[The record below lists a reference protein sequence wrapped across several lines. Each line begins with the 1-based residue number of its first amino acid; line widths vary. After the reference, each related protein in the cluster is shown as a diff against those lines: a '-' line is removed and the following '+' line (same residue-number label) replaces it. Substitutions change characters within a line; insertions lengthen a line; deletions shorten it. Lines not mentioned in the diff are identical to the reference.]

1 MNVRMHIWDMM
12 LPEGEQS
19 TERGILMKMKKLM
32 AIAVSAALLVSMAA
46 ATAWA
51 VESTPSKTGTD
62 ADSGKV
68 DVSISGTGDVADTK
82 PEAPAGSKP
91 ADTEQKKSLYV
102 EVKATEDSAK
112 EETRLKN
119 EGVEDYLGAETTES
133 AAKILDTSKDNV
145 TVSEIKEVKVTGYS
159 DEMEDVTLKV
169 PFAALPEEG
178 TAVAVVVRVTT
189 PTGQMIDLPVSGIVV
204 EETVIVNGVARK
216 VRKVMFTLDGVTM
229 RNVEAGKVYVAAVT
243 TK

>member
-1 MNVRMHIWDMM
+1 
-12 LPEGEQS
+12 
-19 TERGILMKMKKLM
+19 MKMKKLT
-32 AIAVSAALLVSMAA
+32 AIAISAALLVSMAV
-46 ATAWA
+46 ATAFA

-62 ADSGKV
+62 ADAGKT
-68 DVSISGTGDVADTK
+68 DVTISGTGDVADTK
-82 PEAPAGSKP
+82 P
-91 ADTEQKKSLYV
+91 ADTEQKKTLYV

-112 EETRLKN
+112 EETKLKN
-119 EGVEDYLGAETTES
+119 EGVEDYLGTKTAES
-133 AAKILDTSKDNV
+133 AAEILSTEKNNV

-178 TAVAVVVRVTT
+178 TKVAVVVRVTT
-189 PTGQMIDLPVSGIVV
+189 PNGQTIDLPVSGLVV

-243 TK
+243 TR

>member
-1 MNVRMHIWDMM
+1 
-12 LPEGEQS
+12 
-19 TERGILMKMKKLM
+19 MKMKKLT
-32 AIAVSAALLVSMAA
+32 AIAISAALLVSMAV
-46 ATAWA
+46 ATAFA

-62 ADSGKV
+62 ADAGKT
-68 DVSISGTGDVADTK
+68 DVTISGTGDVADTK
-82 PEAPAGSKP
+82 P
-91 ADTEQKKSLYV
+91 ADTEQKKTLYV

-112 EETRLKN
+112 EETKLKN
-119 EGVEDYLGAETTES
+119 EGVEDYLGTKTAES
-133 AAKILDTSKDNV
+133 AAEILSTEKNNV

-178 TAVAVVVRVTT
+178 TKVAVVVRVTT
-189 PTGQMIDLPVSGIVV
+189 PNGQTIDLPVSGIVV

-243 TK
+243 TR

>member
-1 MNVRMHIWDMM
+1 
-12 LPEGEQS
+12 
-19 TERGILMKMKKLM
+19 MKMKKLT
-32 AIAVSAALLVSMAA
+32 AIAISAALLVSMAV
-46 ATAWA
+46 ATAFA

-62 ADSGKV
+62 ADAGKT
-68 DVSISGTGDVADTK
+68 DVTISGTGDVAYT
-82 PEAPAGSKP
+82 KP
-91 ADTEQKKSLYV
+91 ADTEQKKTLYV

-112 EETRLKN
+112 EETKLKN
-119 EGVEDYLGAETTES
+119 EGVEDYLGTKTAES
-133 AAKILDTSKDNV
+133 AAEILRTEKNNV
-145 TVSEIKEVKVTGYS
+145 TFSEIKEVKVTGYS

-178 TAVAVVVRVTT
+178 TKVAVVVRVTT
-189 PTGQMIDLPVSGIVV
+189 PNGQTIDLPVSGIVV

-243 TK
+243 TR

>member
-1 MNVRMHIWDMM
+1 
-12 LPEGEQS
+12 
-19 TERGILMKMKKLM
+19 MKMKKLT
-32 AIAVSAALLVSMAA
+32 AIAISAALLVSMAV
-46 ATAWA
+46 ATAFA

-62 ADSGKV
+62 ADAGKT
-68 DVSISGTGDVADTK
+68 DVTISGTGDVADTK
-82 PEAPAGSKP
+82 P
-91 ADTEQKKSLYV
+91 ADTEQKKTLYV

-112 EETRLKN
+112 EETKLKN
-119 EGVEDYLGAETTES
+119 EGVKDYLGTKTAES
-133 AAKILDTSKDNV
+133 AAEILRTEKNNV

-178 TAVAVVVRVTT
+178 TKVAVVVRVTT
-189 PTGQMIDLPVSGIVV
+189 PNGQTIDLPVSGIVV

-243 TK
+243 TR

>member
-1 MNVRMHIWDMM
+1 
-12 LPEGEQS
+12 
-19 TERGILMKMKKLM
+19 MKMKKLT
-32 AIAVSAALLVSMAA
+32 AIAISAALLVSMAV
-46 ATAWA
+46 ATAFA

-62 ADSGKV
+62 ADAGKT
-68 DVSISGTGDVADTK
+68 DVTISGTGDVADTK
-82 PEAPAGSKP
+82 P
-91 ADTEQKKSLYV
+91 ADTEQKKMLYV

-112 EETRLKN
+112 EETKLKN
-119 EGVEDYLGAETTES
+119 EGVEDYLGTKTAES
-133 AAKILDTSKDNV
+133 AAEILSTEKNNV

-178 TAVAVVVRVTT
+178 TKVAVVVRVTT
-189 PTGQMIDLPVSGIVV
+189 PNGQTIDLPVSGIVV

>member
-1 MNVRMHIWDMM
+1 
-12 LPEGEQS
+12 
-19 TERGILMKMKKLM
+19 MKMKKLT
-32 AIAVSAALLVSMAA
+32 AIAISAALLVSMAV
-46 ATAWA
+46 ATAFA

-62 ADSGKV
+62 ADAGKT
-68 DVSISGTGDVADTK
+68 DVTISGTGDVADTK
-82 PEAPAGSKP
+82 P
-91 ADTEQKKSLYV
+91 ADTEQKKTLYV

-112 EETRLKN
+112 EETKLKN
-119 EGVEDYLGAETTES
+119 EGVEDYLGTKTAES
-133 AAKILDTSKDNV
+133 AAEILRTEKNNV
-145 TVSEIKEVKVTGYS
+145 TVSEIKEVEVTGYS

-178 TAVAVVVRVTT
+178 TKVAVVVRVTT
-189 PTGQMIDLPVSGIVV
+189 PNGQTIDLPVSGIVV

-243 TK
+243 TR

>member
-1 MNVRMHIWDMM
+1 
-12 LPEGEQS
+12 
-19 TERGILMKMKKLM
+19 MKMKKLT
-32 AIAVSAALLVSMAA
+32 AIAISAALLVSMAV
-46 ATAWA
+46 ATAFA

-62 ADSGKV
+62 VDAGKT
-68 DVSISGTGDVADTK
+68 DVTISGTGDVADTK
-82 PEAPAGSKP
+82 P
-91 ADTEQKKSLYV
+91 ADTEQKKMLYV

-112 EETRLKN
+112 EETKLKN
-119 EGVEDYLGAETTES
+119 EGVEDYLGTKTAES
-133 AAKILDTSKDNV
+133 AAEILSTEKNNV

-178 TAVAVVVRVTT
+178 TKVAVVVRVTT
-189 PTGQMIDLPVSGIVV
+189 PNGQTIDLPVSGIVV

-243 TK
+243 TR

>member
-1 MNVRMHIWDMM
+1 
-12 LPEGEQS
+12 
-19 TERGILMKMKKLM
+19 MKMKKLT
-32 AIAVSAALLVSMAA
+32 AIAISAALLVSMAV
-46 ATAWA
+46 ATAFA

-62 ADSGKV
+62 ADAGKT
-68 DVSISGTGDVADTK
+68 DVTISGTGDVADTK
-82 PEAPAGSKP
+82 P
-91 ADTEQKKSLYV
+91 ADTEQKKTLYV

-112 EETRLKN
+112 EETKLKN
-119 EGVEDYLGAETTES
+119 EGVDDYLGTKTAES
-133 AAKILDTSKDNV
+133 AAEILRTEKNNV

-178 TAVAVVVRVTT
+178 TKVAVVVRVTT
-189 PTGQMIDLPVSGIVV
+189 PNGQTIDLPVSGIVV

-243 TK
+243 TR

>member
-1 MNVRMHIWDMM
+1 
-12 LPEGEQS
+12 
-19 TERGILMKMKKLM
+19 MKMKKLT
-32 AIAVSAALLVSMAA
+32 AIAISAALLVSMAV
-46 ATAWA
+46 ATAFA

-62 ADSGKV
+62 ADAGKT
-68 DVSISGTGDVADTK
+68 DVTISGTGDVADTK
-82 PEAPAGSKP
+82 P
-91 ADTEQKKSLYV
+91 ADTEQKKMLYV

-112 EETRLKN
+112 EETKLKN
-119 EGVEDYLGAETTES
+119 EGVEDYLGTKTAES
-133 AAKILDTSKDNV
+133 AAEILSTEKNNV

-178 TAVAVVVRVTT
+178 TKVAVVVRVTT
-189 PTGQMIDLPVSGIVV
+189 PNGQTIDLPVSGIVV

-243 TK
+243 TR

>member
-1 MNVRMHIWDMM
+1 
-12 LPEGEQS
+12 
-19 TERGILMKMKKLM
+19 MKMKKLT
-32 AIAVSAALLVSMAA
+32 AIAISAALLVSMAV
-46 ATAWA
+46 ATAFA

-62 ADSGKV
+62 ADAGKT
-68 DVSISGTGDVADTK
+68 DVTISGTGDVADTK
-82 PEAPAGSKP
+82 P
-91 ADTEQKKSLYV
+91 ADTEQKKTLYV

-112 EETRLKN
+112 EETKLKN
-119 EGVEDYLGAETTES
+119 EGVEDYLGTKTAES
-133 AAKILDTSKDNV
+133 AAEILSTEKNNV
-145 TVSEIKEVKVTGYS
+145 TVSEIKEVEVSGYS

-178 TAVAVVVRVTT
+178 TKVAVVVRVTT
-189 PTGQMIDLPVSGIVV
+189 PNGQTIDLPVSGIVV

-243 TK
+243 TR

>member
-1 MNVRMHIWDMM
+1 
-12 LPEGEQS
+12 
-19 TERGILMKMKKLM
+19 MKMKKLT
-32 AIAVSAALLVSMAA
+32 AIAISAALLVSMAV
-46 ATAWA
+46 ATAFA

-62 ADSGKV
+62 ADAGKT
-68 DVSISGTGDVADTK
+68 DVTISGTGDVADT
-82 PEAPAGSKP
+82 EP
-91 ADTEQKKSLYV
+91 ADTEQKKTLYV

-112 EETRLKN
+112 EETKLKN
-119 EGVEDYLGAETTES
+119 EGVEDYLGTKTAES
-133 AAKILDTSKDNV
+133 AAEILRTEKNNV

-178 TAVAVVVRVTT
+178 TKVAVVVRVTT
-189 PTGQMIDLPVSGIVV
+189 PNGQTIDLPVSGIVV

-243 TK
+243 TR

>member
-1 MNVRMHIWDMM
+1 
-12 LPEGEQS
+12 
-19 TERGILMKMKKLM
+19 MKMKKLT
-32 AIAVSAALLVSMAA
+32 AIAISAALLVSMAV
-46 ATAWA
+46 ATAFA

-62 ADSGKV
+62 ADAGKT
-68 DVSISGTGDVADTK
+68 DVTISGTGDVADTK
-82 PEAPAGSKP
+82 P
-91 ADTEQKKSLYV
+91 ADTEQKKTLYV

-112 EETRLKN
+112 EETKLKN
-119 EGVEDYLGAETTES
+119 EGVEDYLGTKTAES
-133 AAKILDTSKDNV
+133 AAEILRTEKNNM

-178 TAVAVVVRVTT
+178 TKVAVVVRVTT
-189 PTGQMIDLPVSGIVV
+189 PNGQTIDLPVSGIVV

-243 TK
+243 TR

>member
-1 MNVRMHIWDMM
+1 
-12 LPEGEQS
+12 
-19 TERGILMKMKKLM
+19 MKMKKLT
-32 AIAVSAALLVSMAA
+32 AIAISAALLVSMAV
-46 ATAWA
+46 ATAFA

-62 ADSGKV
+62 ADAGKT
-68 DVSISGTGDVADTK
+68 DVTISGTGDVADTK
-82 PEAPAGSKP
+82 P
-91 ADTEQKKSLYV
+91 ADTEQKKTLYV

-112 EETRLKN
+112 EETKLKN
-119 EGVEDYLGAETTES
+119 EGVEDYLGTKTAES
-133 AAKILDTSKDNV
+133 AAEIIRTEKNNV

-159 DEMEDVTLKV
+159 DEMEDVTLKG

-178 TAVAVVVRVTT
+178 TKVAVVVRVTT
-189 PTGQMIDLPVSGIVV
+189 PNGQTIDLPVSGIVV

-243 TK
+243 TR

>member
-1 MNVRMHIWDMM
+1 
-12 LPEGEQS
+12 
-19 TERGILMKMKKLM
+19 MKMKKLT
-32 AIAVSAALLVSMAA
+32 AIAISAALLVSMAV
-46 ATAWA
+46 ATAFA

-62 ADSGKV
+62 ADAGKT
-68 DVSISGTGDVADTK
+68 DVTISGTGDVADTK
-82 PEAPAGSKP
+82 P
-91 ADTEQKKSLYV
+91 ADTEQKKMLYV

-112 EETRLKN
+112 EETKLKN
-119 EGVEDYLGAETTES
+119 EGVEDYLGTKTAES
-133 AAKILDTSKDNV
+133 AAEILRTEKNNV
-145 TVSEIKEVKVTGYS
+145 TVSEIKEVEVTGYS

-178 TAVAVVVRVTT
+178 TKVAVVVRVTT
-189 PTGQMIDLPVSGIVV
+189 PNGQTIDLPVSGIVV

-243 TK
+243 TR

>member
-1 MNVRMHIWDMM
+1 
-12 LPEGEQS
+12 
-19 TERGILMKMKKLM
+19 MKMKKLT
-32 AIAVSAALLVSMAA
+32 AIAISAALLVSMAV
-46 ATAWA
+46 ATAFA

-62 ADSGKV
+62 ADAGKT
-68 DVSISGTGDVADTK
+68 DVTISGTGDVADTK
-82 PEAPAGSKP
+82 P
-91 ADTEQKKSLYV
+91 ADTEQKKTLYV

-112 EETRLKN
+112 EETKLKN
-119 EGVEDYLGAETTES
+119 EGVEDYLGTKTAES
-133 AAKILDTSKDNV
+133 AAEILRTEKNNV

-178 TAVAVVVRVTT
+178 TKVAVVVRVTT
-189 PTGQMIDLPVSGIVV
+189 QNGQTIDLPVSGIVV

-229 RNVEAGKVYVAAVT
+229 RNVEASKVYVAAVT
-243 TK
+243 TR

>member
-1 MNVRMHIWDMM
+1 
-12 LPEGEQS
+12 
-19 TERGILMKMKKLM
+19 MKMKKLT
-32 AIAVSAALLVSMAA
+32 AIAISSALLVSMAV
-46 ATAWA
+46 ATAFA

-62 ADSGKV
+62 ADAGKT
-68 DVSISGTGDVADTK
+68 DVTISGTGNVADT
-82 PEAPAGSKP
+82 KP
-91 ADTEQKKSLYV
+91 ADTEQKKTLYV

-112 EETRLKN
+112 EETKLKN
-119 EGVEDYLGAETTES
+119 EGVEDYLGTKTAES
-133 AAKILDTSKDNV
+133 AAEILSTEKNNV
-145 TVSEIKEVKVTGYS
+145 TVSEIKEVEVTGYS

-178 TAVAVVVRVTT
+178 TKVAVVVRVTT
-189 PTGQMIDLPVSGIVV
+189 PNGQTIDLPVSGIVV

-243 TK
+243 TR

>member
-1 MNVRMHIWDMM
+1 
-12 LPEGEQS
+12 
-19 TERGILMKMKKLM
+19 MKMKKLT
-32 AIAVSAALLVSMAA
+32 AIAISAALLVSMAV
-46 ATAWA
+46 ATAFA

-62 ADSGKV
+62 ADAGKT
-68 DVSISGTGDVADTK
+68 DVTISGTGDVADTK
-82 PEAPAGSKP
+82 P
-91 ADTEQKKSLYV
+91 ADTEQKKMLYV

-112 EETRLKN
+112 EETKLKN
-119 EGVEDYLGAETTES
+119 EGVEDYLSTKTAES
-133 AAKILDTSKDNV
+133 AAEILRTEKNNV

-178 TAVAVVVRVTT
+178 TKVAVVVRVTT
-189 PTGQMIDLPVSGIVV
+189 PNGQTIDLPVSGIVV

-243 TK
+243 TR

>member
-1 MNVRMHIWDMM
+1 
-12 LPEGEQS
+12 
-19 TERGILMKMKKLM
+19 MKMKKLT
-32 AIAVSAALLVSMAA
+32 AIAISAALLVSMAV
-46 ATAWA
+46 ATAFA

-62 ADSGKV
+62 ADAGKT
-68 DVSISGTGDVADTK
+68 DVTISGTGDVADTK
-82 PEAPAGSKP
+82 P
-91 ADTEQKKSLYV
+91 ADTEQKKTLYV

-112 EETRLKN
+112 DETKLKN
-119 EGVEDYLGAETTES
+119 EGVEDYLGTKTAES
-133 AAKILDTSKDNV
+133 AAEILRTEKNNV

-178 TAVAVVVRVTT
+178 TKVAVVVRVTT
-189 PTGQMIDLPVSGIVV
+189 PNGQTIDLPVSGIVV

-243 TK
+243 TR

>member
-1 MNVRMHIWDMM
+1 
-12 LPEGEQS
+12 
-19 TERGILMKMKKLM
+19 MKMKKLT
-32 AIAVSAALLVSMAA
+32 AIAISAALLVSMAV
-46 ATAWA
+46 ATAFA

-62 ADSGKV
+62 ADAGKT
-68 DVSISGTGDVADTK
+68 DVTISGTGDVADTK
-82 PEAPAGSKP
+82 P
-91 ADTEQKKSLYV
+91 ADTEQKKTLYV

-112 EETRLKN
+112 EETKLKN
-119 EGVEDYLGAETTES
+119 EGVEDYLGTKTAES
-133 AAKILDTSKDNV
+133 AAEILRTEKNNV
-145 TVSEIKEVKVTGYS
+145 TVSEIKEVRVTGYS

-178 TAVAVVVRVTT
+178 TKVAVVVRVTT
-189 PTGQMIDLPVSGIVV
+189 PNGQTIDLPVSGIVV

-243 TK
+243 TR

>member
-1 MNVRMHIWDMM
+1 
-12 LPEGEQS
+12 
-19 TERGILMKMKKLM
+19 MKMKKLT
-32 AIAVSAALLVSMAA
+32 AIAISAALLVSMAV
-46 ATAWA
+46 ATAFA

-62 ADSGKV
+62 ADAGKT
-68 DVSISGTGDVADTK
+68 DVTISGTGDVADTK
-82 PEAPAGSKP
+82 P
-91 ADTEQKKSLYV
+91 ADTEQKKMLYV

-112 EETRLKN
+112 EETILKN
-119 EGVEDYLGAETTES
+119 EGVEDYLGTKTAES
-133 AAKILDTSKDNV
+133 AAEILSTEKNNV

-178 TAVAVVVRVTT
+178 TKVAVVVRVMT
-189 PTGQMIDLPVSGIVV
+189 PNGQTIDLPVSGIVV

-243 TK
+243 TR

>member
-1 MNVRMHIWDMM
+1 
-12 LPEGEQS
+12 
-19 TERGILMKMKKLM
+19 MKMKKLT
-32 AIAVSAALLVSMAA
+32 AIAISAALLVSMAV
-46 ATAWA
+46 ATAFA

-62 ADSGKV
+62 ADAGKT
-68 DVSISGTGDVADTK
+68 DVTISGTGDVADTK
-82 PEAPAGSKP
+82 P
-91 ADTEQKKSLYV
+91 ADTEQKKMLYV

-112 EETRLKN
+112 EETKLKN
-119 EGVEDYLGAETTES
+119 EGVEDYLGTKTAES
-133 AAKILDTSKDNV
+133 AAEILRTEKNNV

-178 TAVAVVVRVTT
+178 TKVAVVVRVTT
-189 PTGQMIDLPVSGIVV
+189 PNGQTIDLPVSGIVV

-243 TK
+243 TR

>member
-1 MNVRMHIWDMM
+1 
-12 LPEGEQS
+12 
-19 TERGILMKMKKLM
+19 MKMKKLT
-32 AIAVSAALLVSMAA
+32 AIAISAALLVSMAV
-46 ATAWA
+46 ATAFA

-62 ADSGKV
+62 ADAGKT
-68 DVSISGTGDVADTK
+68 DVTIPGTGDVADTK
-82 PEAPAGSKP
+82 P
-91 ADTEQKKSLYV
+91 ADTEQKKMLYV

-112 EETRLKN
+112 EETILKN
-119 EGVEDYLGAETTES
+119 EGVEDYLGTKTAES
-133 AAKILDTSKDNV
+133 AAEILSTEKNNV

-169 PFAALPEEG
+169 SFAALPEEG
-178 TAVAVVVRVTT
+178 TKVAVVVRVMT
-189 PTGQMIDLPVSGIVV
+189 PNGQTIDLPVSGIVV

-243 TK
+243 TR

>member
-1 MNVRMHIWDMM
+1 
-12 LPEGEQS
+12 
-19 TERGILMKMKKLM
+19 MKMKKLT
-32 AIAVSAALLVSMAA
+32 AIAISAALLVSMAV
-46 ATAWA
+46 ATAFA

-62 ADSGKV
+62 ADAGKT
-68 DVSISGTGDVADTK
+68 DVTISGTGDVADTK
-82 PEAPAGSKP
+82 P
-91 ADTEQKKSLYV
+91 ADTEQKKTLYV

-112 EETRLKN
+112 EETKLKN
-119 EGVEDYLGAETTES
+119 EGVEDYLGTKTAES
-133 AAKILDTSKDNV
+133 AAEILRTEKNNV

-178 TAVAVVVRVTT
+178 TKVAVVVRVTT
-189 PTGQMIDLPVSGIVV
+189 PNGQTIDLPVSGIVV

-243 TK
+243 TR

>member
-1 MNVRMHIWDMM
+1 
-12 LPEGEQS
+12 
-19 TERGILMKMKKLM
+19 MKMKKLT
-32 AIAVSAALLVSMAA
+32 AIAISAALLVSMAV
-46 ATAWA
+46 ATAFA

-62 ADSGKV
+62 ADAGKT
-68 DVSISGTGDVADTK
+68 DVTISGTGDVADTK
-82 PEAPAGSKP
+82 P
-91 ADTEQKKSLYV
+91 ADTEQKKTLYV

-112 EETRLKN
+112 EETKLKN
-119 EGVEDYLGAETTES
+119 EGVEDYLGTKTAES
-133 AAKILDTSKDNV
+133 AAEILRTEKNNV
-145 TVSEIKEVKVTGYS
+145 TVSEIKEVEVTGYS

-178 TAVAVVVRVTT
+178 TKVAVVVRVTT
-189 PTGQMIDLPVSGIVV
+189 PNGQTIDLPVSGIVV

>member
-1 MNVRMHIWDMM
+1 
-12 LPEGEQS
+12 
-19 TERGILMKMKKLM
+19 MKMKKLT
-32 AIAVSAALLVSMAA
+32 AIAISAALLVSMAV
-46 ATAWA
+46 ATAFA
-51 VESTPSKTGTD
+51 VEFTPSKTGTD
-62 ADSGKV
+62 ADAGKT
-68 DVSISGTGDVADTK
+68 DVTISGTGDVADTK
-82 PEAPAGSKP
+82 P
-91 ADTEQKKSLYV
+91 ADTEQKKTLYV

-112 EETRLKN
+112 EETKLKN
-119 EGVEDYLGAETTES
+119 EGVEDYLGTKTAES
-133 AAKILDTSKDNV
+133 AAEILRTEKNNV

-178 TAVAVVVRVTT
+178 TKVAVVVRVTT
-189 PTGQMIDLPVSGIVV
+189 PNGQTIDLPVSGIVV

-243 TK
+243 TR

>member
-1 MNVRMHIWDMM
+1 
-12 LPEGEQS
+12 
-19 TERGILMKMKKLM
+19 MKMKKLT
-32 AIAVSAALLVSMAA
+32 AIAISAALLVSMAV
-46 ATAWA
+46 ATAFA

-62 ADSGKV
+62 ADAGKT
-68 DVSISGTGDVADTK
+68 DVTISGTGDVADTK
-82 PEAPAGSKP
+82 P
-91 ADTEQKKSLYV
+91 ADTEQKKMLYV

-112 EETRLKN
+112 EETKLKN
-119 EGVEDYLGAETTES
+119 EGVEDYLGTKTAES
-133 AAKILDTSKDNV
+133 AAEILSTEKNNV

-178 TAVAVVVRVTT
+178 TKVAVVVRVMT
-189 PTGQMIDLPVSGIVV
+189 PNGQTIDLPVSGIVV

-243 TK
+243 TR

>member
-1 MNVRMHIWDMM
+1 
-12 LPEGEQS
+12 
-19 TERGILMKMKKLM
+19 MKMKKLT
-32 AIAVSAALLVSMAA
+32 AIAISAALLVSMAV
-46 ATAWA
+46 ATAFA

-62 ADSGKV
+62 ADAGKT
-68 DVSISGTGDVADTK
+68 DVTISGTGDVADTK
-82 PEAPAGSKP
+82 P
-91 ADTEQKKSLYV
+91 ADTEQKKTLYV

-112 EETRLKN
+112 EETKLKN
-119 EGVEDYLGAETTES
+119 EGVDDYLGTKTAES
-133 AAKILDTSKDNV
+133 AAEILSTEKNNV

-178 TAVAVVVRVTT
+178 TKVAVVVRVTT
-189 PTGQMIDLPVSGIVV
+189 PNGQTIDLPVSGIVV

-243 TK
+243 TR

>member
-1 MNVRMHIWDMM
+1 
-12 LPEGEQS
+12 
-19 TERGILMKMKKLM
+19 MKMKKLT
-32 AIAVSAALLVSMAA
+32 AIAISAALLVSMAV
-46 ATAWA
+46 ATAFA

-62 ADSGKV
+62 ADAGKT
-68 DVSISGTGDVADTK
+68 DVTISGTGDVADTK
-82 PEAPAGSKP
+82 P
-91 ADTEQKKSLYV
+91 ADTEQKKTLYV

-112 EETRLKN
+112 EETKLKN
-119 EGVEDYLGAETTES
+119 EGVEDYLGTKTAES
-133 AAKILDTSKDNV
+133 AAEILRTEKNNV

-178 TAVAVVVRVTT
+178 TKVAVVVRVTT
-189 PTGQMIDLPVSGIVV
+189 TNGQTIDLPVSGIVV

-243 TK
+243 TR

>member
-1 MNVRMHIWDMM
+1 
-12 LPEGEQS
+12 
-19 TERGILMKMKKLM
+19 MKMKKLT
-32 AIAVSAALLVSMAA
+32 AIAISAALLVSMAV
-46 ATAWA
+46 ATAFA

-62 ADSGKV
+62 ADAGKT
-68 DVSISGTGDVADTK
+68 DVTISGTGDVADTK
-82 PEAPAGSKP
+82 P
-91 ADTEQKKSLYV
+91 ADTEQKKTLYV

-112 EETRLKN
+112 EETKLKN
-119 EGVEDYLGAETTES
+119 EGVEDYLGTKTAES
-133 AAKILDTSKDNV
+133 AAEILSTEKNNV
-145 TVSEIKEVKVTGYS
+145 TVSEIKEVEVTGYS

-178 TAVAVVVRVTT
+178 TKVAVVVRVTT
-189 PTGQMIDLPVSGIVV
+189 PNGQTIDLPVSGIVV

-243 TK
+243 TR

>member
-1 MNVRMHIWDMM
+1 M
-12 LPEGEQS
+12 LPEGAI
-19 TERGILMKMKKLM
+19 ERGIHMKMKKLT
-32 AIAVSAALLVSMAA
+32 AIAISAALLVSMAV
-46 ATAWA
+46 ATAFA

-62 ADSGKV
+62 ADAGKT
-68 DVSISGTGDVADTK
+68 DVTISGTGDVADTK
-82 PEAPAGSKP
+82 P
-91 ADTEQKKSLYV
+91 ADTEQKKTLYV

-112 EETRLKN
+112 EETKLKN
-119 EGVEDYLGAETTES
+119 EGVEDYLGTKTAES
-133 AAKILDTSKDNV
+133 AAEILRTEKNNV

-178 TAVAVVVRVTT
+178 TKVAVVVRVTT
-189 PTGQMIDLPVSGIVV
+189 PNGQTIDLPVSGIVV

-243 TK
+243 TR

>member
-1 MNVRMHIWDMM
+1 
-12 LPEGEQS
+12 
-19 TERGILMKMKKLM
+19 MKMKKLT
-32 AIAVSAALLVSMAA
+32 AIAISAALLVSMAA
-46 ATAWA
+46 ATAFA

-62 ADSGKV
+62 ADAGKT
-68 DVSISGTGDVADTK
+68 DVTISGTGDVADTK
-82 PEAPAGSKP
+82 P
-91 ADTEQKKSLYV
+91 ADTEQKKTLYV

-112 EETRLKN
+112 EETKLKN
-119 EGVEDYLGAETTES
+119 EGVEDYLGTKTAES
-133 AAKILDTSKDNV
+133 AAEILRTEKNNV

-178 TAVAVVVRVTT
+178 TKVAVVVRVTT
-189 PTGQMIDLPVSGIVV
+189 PNGQTIDLPVSGIVV

-243 TK
+243 TR

>member
-1 MNVRMHIWDMM
+1 
-12 LPEGEQS
+12 
-19 TERGILMKMKKLM
+19 MKKLT
-32 AIAVSAALLVSMAA
+32 AIAISAALLVSMAV
-46 ATAWA
+46 ATAFA

-62 ADSGKV
+62 ADAGKT
-68 DVSISGTGDVADTK
+68 DVTISGTGDVADTK
-82 PEAPAGSKP
+82 P
-91 ADTEQKKSLYV
+91 ADTEQKKTLYV

-112 EETRLKN
+112 EETKLKN
-119 EGVEDYLGAETTES
+119 EGVEDYLGTKTAES
-133 AAKILDTSKDNV
+133 AAEILSTEKNNV

-178 TAVAVVVRVTT
+178 TKVAVVVRVTT
-189 PTGQMIDLPVSGIVV
+189 PNGQTIDLPVSGIVV

-243 TK
+243 TR